1 MRINGVS
8 HVLYRTYDRDAAI
21 RFFVAAFG
29 CELLERGPVTYAIIG
44 DVLIE
49 MTRNDPAV
57 EAEARG
63 ERYMFGV
70 SVDNLKEAI
79 RECEEHGS
87 HVTKPIFVPVSFW
100 GRQAVVSVPGG
111 VPVALR
117 EWRAPDGPHFRGW
130 QPE

>member
-1 MRINGVS
+1 MPVNGVS
-8 HVLYRTYDRDAAI
+8 HVLYRIYDRDAAI
-21 RFFVAAFG
+21 RFFVDAFG
-29 CELLERGPVTYAIIG
+29 CELLERGPIVYAIIG

-49 MTRNDPAV
+49 MARDDPAV
-57 EAEARG
+57 QADALG

-70 SVDNLKEAI
+70 AVDNLEEAI
-79 RECEEHGS
+79 QKCEEHGS
-87 HVTKPIFVPVSFW
+87 RVTRPIFVPVSFW

-130 QPE
+130 HPE